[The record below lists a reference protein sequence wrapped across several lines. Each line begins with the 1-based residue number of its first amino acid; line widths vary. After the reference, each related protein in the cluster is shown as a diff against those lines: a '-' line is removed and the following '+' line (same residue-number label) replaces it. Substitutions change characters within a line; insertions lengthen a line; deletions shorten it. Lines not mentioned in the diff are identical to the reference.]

1 MEKDNWEIVYTA
13 AGNYIGRRV
22 SQNDSTI
29 KTLDPAFIWINEQV
43 MVGPGQMAMMRQPI
57 PLQGTLEASTI
68 DITQHCGVQE
78 LDEWPEYARDEVL
91 RQVEN
96 IIDNMKLESAKRA
109 GIEIPGHSPEIGRK
123 LLQDILRK

>member
-22 SQNDSTI
+22 SQNDCSN
-29 KTLDPAFIWINEQV
+29 KELNPAFVWVNEQV

-68 DITQHCGVQE
+68 EITQYCAVQRLE
-78 LDEWPEYARDEVL
+78 DWPEHSRDEVL
-91 RQVEN
+91 RQIEN
-96 IIDNMKLESAKRA
+96 IISNMQLESAKRA
-109 GIEIPGHSPEIGRK
+109 GIEIPGTSPEIGRK

>member
-22 SQNDSTI
+22 SQNDCSN
-29 KTLDPAFIWINEQV
+29 KELNPAFVWVNEQV

-68 DITQHCGVQE
+68 EITQYCGVQY
-78 LDEWPEYARDEVL
+78 LDDWPEHAKDEIL
-91 RQVEN
+91 RQIEN
-96 IIDNMKLESAKRA
+96 IISNMQLESAKRA
-109 GIEIPGHSPEIGRK
+109 GIEIPGTSPEIGRK